1 MKTDFM
7 ERIVIRSVPQ
17 IVTVKN
23 ACQNVTVQTT
33 RNVTMN
39 SAAHHPQKVF
49 HLIHY
54 LILYILYI
62 HLYFLEESPHDIFI
76 PSKIY
81 AR

>member
-23 ACQNVTVQTT
+23 ACQSVTVQAT
-33 RNVTMN
+33 RNVTMF

-49 HLIHY
+49 HLIHH
-54 LILYILYI
+54 LILYI
-62 HLYFLEESPHDIFI
+62 HLYFLEERPRVLL
-76 PSKIY
+76 IY
-81 AR
+81 RTYAI

>member
-23 ACQNVTVQTT
+23 ACQSVTVQAT
-33 RNVTMN
+33 RNVTMF
-39 SAAHHPQKVF
+39 SAAHHPQRVF

-54 LILYILYI
+54 LILYT
-62 HLYFLEESPHDIFI
+62 HLYFLEERPHVLLINRTF
-76 PSKIY
+76 
-81 AR
+81 AV